1 MAYMSS
7 TTRATS
13 LTSQPPSSSSN
24 IQLITNALAD
34 YAKITG
40 IDLSNN
46 PFAIALDQS
55 SSPEAILQLIQEREK
70 AFKEYRDGNRRLIT
84 SLSPA
89 VRVIQAFSGILGEA
103 VSLVSH
109 ENDPIDLLNRPRQVP
124 FPPAKAL
131 FVGIDVLLAVRP
143 SNTLFIRFL
152 CDV

>member
-1 MAYMSS
+1 MSS
-7 TTRATS
+7 TTQVTYS
-13 LTSQPPSSSSN
+13 TSQPVSSGSN
-24 IQLITNALAD
+24 IQLITNALAH
-34 YAKITG
+34 YAKMTG

-46 PFAIALDQS
+46 PFAIALEQS
-55 SSPEAILQLIQEREK
+55 NSPEAILQLIQEREK
-70 AFKEYRDGNRRLIT
+70 AFKEYRDGNCRLIT

-89 VRVIQAFSGILGEA
+89 VRVIQAFSGILGGA

-109 ENDPIDLLNRPRQVP
+109 KVDFITLLSGPCQVP
-124 FPPAKAL
+124 IPPAKAL